1 MKAVTAVK
9 DEHPGMT
16 DTDHP
21 QDERTAELGRRLAAV
36 HRRVAVAVEAAG
48 RQDTP
53 DLVVVTKFHPAAD
66 VRRLYSCGVRHVG
79 ENRDQEARGKAAEV
93 ADLAEAG
100 LEWHFIGQLQSNK
113 AKYVVRYASAVHS
126 VDRVSLVEAL
136 SSAMDRE
143 QGRRR
148 EAGEPMRPSMDCLI
162 QVDLDDRAAADR
174 PPGIGSRGGAHP
186 DEVPG
191 LAAAISQAEGL
202 RLRGVMAVAPVGL
215 DPVPAF
221 HLLRQI
227 SGVVSAAHSQATWIS
242 AGMSQDLEQA
252 VAAGTTHLRIGT
264 DVLGPRPD
272 VG

>member
-1 MKAVTAVK
+1 
-9 DEHPGMT
+9 MT
-16 DTDHP
+16 DAEHL
-21 QDERTAELGRRLAAV
+21 QDERTADLGRRLAAV
-36 HRRVAVAVEAAG
+36 QRRIAAAVEVSG
-48 RQDTP
+48 RQETP
-53 DLVVVTKFHPAAD
+53 ELVVVTKFHPAAD
-66 VRRLYSCGVRHVG
+66 VRRLFSCGVRHVG
-79 ENRDQEARGKAAEV
+79 ENRDQEARGKASDV

-100 LEWHFIGQLQSNK
+100 LAWHFIGQLQSNK

-126 VDRVSLVEAL
+126 VDRASLVEAL

-148 EAGEPMRPSMDCLI
+148 EAGERLRPPMDCLI
-162 QVDLDDRAAADR
+162 QVDLDDRGAADR
-174 PPGIGSRGGAHP
+174 PAGIGSRGGAHP
-186 DEVPG
+186 DEVSA
-191 LAAAISQAEGL
+191 LATAISHAEGL

-221 HLLRQI
+221 ELLRQI
-227 SGVVSAAHSQATWIS
+227 SGTVSAAHPGATWIS

-252 VAAGTTHLRIGT
+252 VAAGATHLRIGT

>member
-1 MKAVTAVK
+1 MKVVK
-9 DEHPGMT
+9 DEYTGMT
-16 DTDHP
+16 DTDH
-21 QDERTAELGRRLAAV
+21 QRDERTEELGRRLAAV
-36 HRRVAVAVEAAG
+36 HRRIAAAVDAAG
-48 RQDTP
+48 RQETP

-113 AKYVVRYASAVHS
+113 AKYVVRYASTVHS
-126 VDRVSLVEAL
+126 VDRFSLVEAL

-148 EAGEPMRPSMDCLI
+148 EAGERMRPPMDCLI

-174 PPGIGSRGGAHP
+174 PAGIGSRGGAHP
-186 DEVPG
+186 DEVSA

-221 HLLRQI
+221 DLLQQI
-227 SGVVSAAHSQATWIS
+227 SGAVSAAHPGATWIS

-252 VAAGTTHLRIGT
+252 VAAGATHLRIGT